1 MESAGSNVVD
11 FCAAVSDAQI
21 TETSGVPMNGTYSS
35 CRATQTDVI
44 DTDDNCTN
52 QQPLST
58 FADGADEEM
67 PAHDSVD
74 ATSID
79 VNDASGNT
87 NTNDTKS
94 AMDTNNDPATTT
106 QNRWVKPQPLT
117 LDKTTSSEDILLNA
131 LPSLNINSSSSM
143 VSPSSILS
151 DSTVDD
157 IKSPTS
163 SSELID
169 FHPDHHH
176 HLHNNNNHEA
186 QAMAQNL
193 ASEHRIFLRAA
204 LDMLTE
210 RDQLRMYAD
219 VNDPNNI
226 IKTGT
231 LRKASH
237 RIKGVWRTKHVEIRE
252 GVFSY
257 LSGSANKSSSSRKD
271 VLLRAS
277 SCTCRA
283 VKIRSV
289 KIRPSN
295 FGNGFVFELKIQGGS
310 RRLWMANTREERL
323 SWMQAIHS
331 AMIGASVTR
340 SDNFLEYHID
350 NNNNS
355 NSSGKKKGN
364 KLPVNSPYQAY
375 LEHYIE
381 VGEACASAETK
392 AEYLSALASLRGKSI
407 TVPVQWIKS
416 QLDDT
421 PAASA
426 FLEND
431 ISSCVEQ
438 LWKDLVRDSVE
449 INGHV
454 LTGESFHG
462 PERIVGKLTQQ
473 ILVSD
478 KSQNSED
485 AKRITES
492 QSVLYARNI
501 LLGADRTRTGGDSY
515 YCAENLCTN
524 RNLVVICPSST
535 EANPLSITVHASS
548 GDGESSQ
555 RDAFPADSPTELS
568 SSVATRSSS
577 EEPWKKMHLVFSES
591 NVHFHDESDKCQLLQ
606 KMSLIGA
613 KVSASTSCTESDSQ
627 TIGRVLTVV
636 TGEEGLAQ
644 EFLFEDEFDF
654 FLWRSSFEKAAV
666 ICGSNGKHV
675 PDKALLASNT
685 KQSDYASTVDV
696 SVNVSTDYKMC
707 TLDPQGIESEDTW
720 GTIRTTFKQQFRLS
734 GGPSGRIFRGD
745 EVVQLD
751 LL

>member
-1 MESAGSNVVD
+1 M
-11 FCAAVSDAQI
+11 AV
-21 TETSGVPMNGTYSS
+21 
-35 CRATQTDVI
+35 
-44 DTDDNCTN
+44 
-52 QQPLST
+52 
-58 FADGADEEM
+58 
-67 PAHDSVD
+67 
-74 ATSID
+74 
-79 VNDASGNT
+79 
-87 NTNDTKS
+87 TNDTTAMNGASCRTPLITDENCAVEEDDKS
-94 AMDTNNDPATTT
+94 SMHTSLANVNHNHDAMITTNGDKRIDANNDPTTN
-106 QNRWVKPQPLT
+106 QNHWVKPLT
-117 LDKTTSSEDILLNA
+117 LDKTTSTEDIVLHT
-131 LPSLNINSSSSM
+131 LPSLNINSSSSIM
-143 VSPSSILS
+143 SPSSMLS
-151 DSTVDD
+151 DSSVDE

-163 SSELID
+163 SSDLID
-169 FHPDHHH
+169 FHHHDNY
-176 HLHNNNNHEA
+176 LHNNHEA
-186 QAMAQNL
+186 QIMAQNF

-204 LDMLTE
+204 FDMLTE

-237 RIKGVWRTKHVEIRE
+237 RIKGVWKTKHVEIRE

-257 LSGSANKSSSSRKD
+257 LSGSSSNGSKSSSSTRKD

-340 SDNFLEYHID
+340 SDNFLEYHVD
-350 NNNNS
+350 NGASNNS
-355 NSSGKKKGN
+355 NSNSGKKKGN
-364 KLPVNSPYQAY
+364 KLPVNSPYQPY
-375 LEHYIE
+375 LKQYIE
-381 VGEACASAETK
+381 IGEACARAETK

-431 ISSCVEQ
+431 ISSSVEQ

-473 ILVSD
+473 ILFSD
-478 KSQNSED
+478 NKHQNNKSQGAAANN
-485 AKRITES
+485 RISES

-535 EANPLSITVHASS
+535 EANPLSITVHAPSD
-548 GDGESSQ
+548 GGESSQ
-555 RDAFPADSPTELS
+555 EDQCRVDSPTELR
-568 SSVATRSSS
+568 SSVATRSSLDES
-577 EEPWKKMHLVFSES
+577 WKKMHLVLSGS
-591 NVHFHDESDKCQLLQ
+591 NIHFHDKSDNNSQQLIQSIDLT
-606 KMSLIGA
+606 GA
-613 KVSASTSCTESDSQ
+613 KVTASSNCTDRDSK
-627 TIGRVLTVV
+627 TVGRVITVV
-636 TGEEGLAQ
+636 TAGEESLTQ
-644 EFLFEDEFDF
+644 EFLFQDEFDF
-654 FLWRSSFEKAAV
+654 FLWRSSFEKASAGN
-666 ICGSNGKHV
+666 GSNGKKLL
-675 PDKALLASNT
+675 PENLLASNT
-685 KQSDYASTVDV
+685 KESDASTVDV
-696 SVNVSTDYKMC
+696 SVNVSTEYKMC
-707 TLDPQGIESEDTW
+707 TLDPQGIEAEDTW
-720 GTIRTTFKQQFRLS
+720 GTLRTTFKQQFRLS
-734 GGPSGRIFRGD
+734 GGTSGRIFRGD
-745 EVVQLD
+745 EVVQLE
-751 LL
+751 LV

>member
-1 MESAGSNVVD
+1 MERTKSASDNTGSG
-11 FCAAVSDAQI
+11 CAVGSDAAQMAK
-21 TETSGVPMNGTYSS
+21 SNGTTRNIGTCS
-35 CRATQTDVI
+35 CRATRSDLDEEENCTIQPLSSSESTANSLDASLDVI
-44 DTDDNCTN
+44 D
-52 QQPLST
+52 
-58 FADGADEEM
+58 
-67 PAHDSVD
+67 
-74 ATSID
+74 AT
-79 VNDASGNT
+79 VNTTNDAKMVD
-87 NTNDTKS
+87 TNDT
-94 AMDTNNDPATTT
+94 ATNHI
-106 QNRWVKPQPLT
+106 RLEKLQPLT
-117 LDKTTSSEDILLNA
+117 LNNTSPEDVLLHE
-131 LPSLNINSSSSM
+131 LPSLNIHSSSS
-143 VSPSSILS
+143 VLSPSSLLS
-151 DSTVDD
+151 DSTVEEEDLV
-157 IKSPTS
+157 KSPTS
-163 SSELID
+163 SSAVVVD
-169 FHPDHHH
+169 H
-176 HLHNNNNHEA
+176 HLHNNHEA
-186 QAMAQNL
+186 QTMAHNL

-210 RDQLRMYAD
+210 RDQFRMYAD

-226 IKTGT
+226 IKTGI

-237 RIKGVWRTKHVEIRE
+237 HIKGVWKTKHVEIRD

-257 LSGSANKSSSSRKD
+257 SSSSSGSKKNSSRKD

-310 RRLWMANTREERL
+310 RRLWMTNTREERQ

-331 AMIGASVTR
+331 AMVGASVTR
-340 SDNFLEYHID
+340 SDNFLQYHID
-350 NNNNS
+350 SSS
-355 NSSGKKKGN
+355 NIAKRKGTNN
-364 KLPVNSPYQAY
+364 KLPILNSSPYQPY
-375 LEHYIE
+375 LKQYIQ
-381 VGEACASAETK
+381 VGEACAKAKTK
-392 AEYLSALASLRGKSI
+392 AEYLLALEPLRGKSI

-462 PERIVGKLTQQ
+462 PDRIVGRLTQQ
-473 ILVSD
+473 ILFSD
-478 KSQNSED
+478 RSQNNSEV
-485 AKRITES
+485 ANRITES
-492 QSVLYARNI
+492 QAVLYARNI

-548 GDGESSQ
+548 VDDQ
-555 RDAFPADSPTELS
+555 TCHVDSPTELNGRVS
-568 SSVATRSSS
+568 TRSKSDES
-577 EEPWKKMHLVFSES
+577 WKKMHLKLSE
-591 NVHFHDESDKCQLLQ
+591 NCVHFYDESDTRHKINLA
-606 KMSLIGA
+606 GA
-613 KVSASTSCTESDSQ
+613 KVTDSTNCAGRDSR
-627 TIGRVLTVV
+627 TIGRVITVV
-636 TGEEGLAQ
+636 SGEDGLAQ

-654 FLWRSSFEKAAV
+654 HLWWSTLEKAV
-666 ICGSNGKHV
+666 VDCTRSNGKH
-675 PDKALLASNT
+675 DNA
-685 KQSDYASTVDV
+685 KQSVPKQSVPSTVDV
-696 SVNVSTDYKMC
+696 SVNVSTEYKMC
-707 TLDPQGIESEDTW
+707 TLDPQGVESEDTW

-734 GGPSGRIFRGD
+734 GGTSGRIFRGD
-745 EVVQLD
+745 EIVQLE